1 VRRRHERSCGR
12 GGGTSAATSLGGVA
26 DVARALVLAAVLS
39 LGVVVAGACNA
50 QGVARLVPEVVRSLP
65 HDPDAFTQGLVYA
78 DGRFY
83 ESVGRYGR
91 SDLRE
96 VDPETGAV
104 VRVRPLEARYFAEG
118 LALVDD
124 RLIQLTYREGVAFV
138 YDRDTFEELERFR
151 YAGEGWGLCY
161 DGQVLWM
168 SDGSST
174 LQRRDPATFELLGR
188 LDVRRDGRAVPRLNE
203 LACVGEHVVANVW
216 TSNELVRV
224 RKADGRVD
232 AVIDAG
238 ALVPDDPRVRN
249 DPDAVLNGVAH
260 DPATGRWWLTG
271 KLWPVLY
278 EVRLVPGN

>member
-1 VRRRHERSCGR
+1 VRAGAGRPVGALARHL
-12 GGGTSAATSLGGVA
+12 AAA
-26 DVARALVLAAVLS
+26 AALVA
-39 LGVVVAGACNA
+39 VVVAAGACSA
-50 QGVARLVPEVVRSLP
+50 QPVVRLVPEVVRSLP

-83 ESVGRYGR
+83 ESTGRYAL

-104 VRVRPLEARYFAEG
+104 VRSRKIEARFFAEG
-118 LALVDD
+118 LALVGE
-124 RLIQLTYREGVAFV
+124 RLIQLTYREGVALV
-138 YDRDTFEELERFR
+138 YDRDTFEELGRFG

-161 DGQVLWM
+161 DGDVLWM

-174 LQRRDPATFELLGR
+174 LQRRDADTFELLGR

-203 LACVGEHVVANVW
+203 LECVGEHVVANVW
-216 TSNELVRV
+216 LTNELVRV
-224 RKADGRVD
+224 SKADGRVD
-232 AVIDAG
+232 AVIDAS
-238 ALVPDDPRVRN
+238 ALVPADPRIRGN
-249 DPDAVLNGVAH
+249 ADAVLNGVAH

-278 EVRLVPGN
+278 EVRLVPAG